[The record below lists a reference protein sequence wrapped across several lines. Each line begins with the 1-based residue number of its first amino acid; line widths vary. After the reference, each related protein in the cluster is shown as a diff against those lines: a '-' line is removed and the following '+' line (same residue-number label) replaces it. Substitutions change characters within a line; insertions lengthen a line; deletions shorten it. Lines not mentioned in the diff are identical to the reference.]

1 MSDNKSL
8 MIKQENIFSKIL
20 NFFKNIFKKKEVVI
34 EENLESNYELNK
46 EKQDSE
52 KNDFINELRKSTD
65 EENLIN
71 SVNKDPSLL
80 KSMSIEKLK
89 QLNEAIKNKQEML
102 DVEFEM
108 LKKEGN
114 MTAEN
119 N

>member
-8 MIKQENIFSKIL
+8 MIKQENIFSKIF

-52 KNDFINELRKSTD
+52 KNDFIKELSKSTE

-71 SVNKDPSLL
+71 SVNKNPSLL
-80 KSMSIEKLK
+80 KNMSIEKLR

-102 DVEFEM
+102 NAELEM

-114 MTAEN
+114 MSTEN